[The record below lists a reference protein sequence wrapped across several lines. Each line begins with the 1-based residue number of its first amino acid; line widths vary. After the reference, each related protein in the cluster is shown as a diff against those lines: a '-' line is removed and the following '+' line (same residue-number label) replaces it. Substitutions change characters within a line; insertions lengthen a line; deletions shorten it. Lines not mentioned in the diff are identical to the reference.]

1 MISNGFC
8 DVRCCCLNQSKIF
21 GHRFRRS
28 GSLRCRLFGA
38 RNGRGW
44 IATNKTPG
52 GQPPFNQVPFIQAH
66 TMIRL
71 DDLIIYRT
79 AIFGRLIDNPP
90 CFFVAGQSEGNLY
103 IIIHLKNRNPGRG
116 NGEDNLC
123 SFSRVNCVIGDPV
136 RLYFLES
143 PRNIWFHCV
152 SLCRVFLSKE

>member
-8 DVRCCCLNQSKIF
+8 DVRCCCLNQSRSRYSVIASDVMAVCDIVFTVLRF
-21 GHRFRRS
+21 GDDGLPCTRHYED
-28 GSLRCRLFGA
+28 
-38 RNGRGW
+38 N
-44 IATNKTPG
+44 
-52 GQPPFNQVPFIQAH
+52 PPFYQVAFIQTH
-66 TMIRL
+66 TVMRFHNL
-71 DDLIIYRT
+71 VVYRT

-136 RLYFLES
+136 RLYFLE
-143 PRNIWFHCV
+143 
-152 SLCRVFLSKE
+152 